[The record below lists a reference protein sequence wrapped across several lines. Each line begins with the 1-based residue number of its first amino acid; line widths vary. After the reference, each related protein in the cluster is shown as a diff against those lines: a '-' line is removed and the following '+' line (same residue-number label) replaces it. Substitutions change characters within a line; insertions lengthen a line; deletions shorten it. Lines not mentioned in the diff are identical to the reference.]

1 MGDNLRSRGFNFV
14 DWCVMC
20 CCCGEAFFRHLEFF
34 SIVFD
39 VVYLEGVIGG
49 RLRMWI
55 VWITCCF
62 F

>member
-1 MGDNLRSRGFNFV
+1 MGDNLRSRGFDFV

-55 VWITCCF
+55 V
-62 F
+62 

>member
-20 CCCGEAFFRHLEFF
+20 CCFGEAFFRHLEFF